1 MMKNVAVF
9 FGGKSCESEISVLT
23 GTFVVNLLDEK
34 RYAVFPVYVG
44 ENGSFFTSENFDDV
58 ETFKRSDFLAKAT
71 QTVFFGRDAYAVNT
85 KKNRL
90 KKLFSVDVAL
100 NCCHGGLGEGGGLS
114 GALQLAEIPLASP
127 TLEASGVF
135 MDKAMTKLVLKSLH
149 IPTVDFV
156 RVNEDDYKKRGRFLL
171 KNIGSRL
178 KYPVIIKP
186 AHLGSSIGI
195 AVAENESQAKKAIE
209 DAFALDDRVIIEK
222 FLKDKRDV
230 NCAAYL
236 LDGEIVVSEVEE
248 AASGDGVYTFEEKY
262 LSQTTAERQKSGGR
276 VALKGALRE
285 KIRAYTKTVYK
296 RMNLRGIVRMDYLVQ
311 NGSVYLSE
319 VNTVPGSLA
328 YYLFCDR
335 LTDARALLGDL
346 IENAYRESKTAE
358 KQVVSTGIL
367 HELPKR
373 RK

>member
-1 MMKNVAVF
+1 MKNVAVF

-23 GTFVVNLLDEK
+23 GTFAVNLLDEK
-34 RYAVFPVYVG
+34 KYAVFPVYVG
-44 ENGSFFTSENFDDV
+44 ENGSFFTSEKFDEV

-71 QTVFFGRDAYAVNT
+71 QIVFFGRDAYAVNA

-90 KKLFSVDVAL
+90 KKMFCVDVAL

-114 GALQLAEIPLASP
+114 GALELAEIPLASP
-127 TLEASGVF
+127 TLTASGVF
-135 MDKAMTKLVLKSLH
+135 LDKAMTKLVLKSLH
-149 IPTVDFV
+149 IPVVDFV
-156 RVNEDDYKKRGRFLL
+156 RVNEEDYRKRGAFLL

-178 KYPVIIKP
+178 KYPVIVKP

-195 AVAENESQAKKAIE
+195 AVAENESRVKQAIE
-209 DAFALDDRVIIEK
+209 AAFLLDDRVIIEK

-248 AASGDGVYTFEEKY
+248 AANGDGIYTFEEKY
-262 LSQTTAERQKSGGR
+262 LSQNTAERQKGGGR
-276 VALKGALRE
+276 VILKGALRE

-296 RMNLRGIVRMDYLVQ
+296 RMNLRGVVRMDFLVQ

-335 LTDARALLGDL
+335 LTDARALFGDL
-346 IENAYRESKTAE
+346 VEEAYQRSQKAK
-358 KQVVSTGIL
+358 KQVLSTGIL
-367 HELPKR
+367 RELPNR